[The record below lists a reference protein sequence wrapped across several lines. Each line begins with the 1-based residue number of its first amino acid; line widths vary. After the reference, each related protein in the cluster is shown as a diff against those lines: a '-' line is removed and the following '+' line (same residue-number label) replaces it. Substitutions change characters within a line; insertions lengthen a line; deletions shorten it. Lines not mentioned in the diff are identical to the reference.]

1 MSKYIVLYNPLSA
14 KGHGLEN
21 AKKLESMMEEG
32 AEFSYEDMTRVTD
45 TKSYVAAVPE
55 DTTLIFTG
63 GDGTLSRVVN
73 QIYDLPLE
81 RDIYYFPAGSGN
93 DFINDLEFPH
103 DCKPFPINPY
113 IKELPLLSVNG
124 EEHRYITSASL
135 GLDGYCCDVV
145 EVYRQN
151 GKKIAYTRVAFEGLM
166 WRYKP
171 CSGTVTVDGVTTKYD
186 RIWLTAAM
194 FGRFYGGGVKMA
206 PKQSRF
212 NEDGTLTFVV
222 IHDLGRIRTLFIFL
236 NVIKGKGEK
245 YPKYVQYFTGHE
257 IAVHFDT
264 PTALQY
270 DGEPIK
276 DVTDI
281 VVRSGRLA

>member
-21 AKKLESMMEEG
+21 AKKLETLMEEG
-32 AEFSYEDMTRVTD
+32 AEFSYEDMTKVTD
-45 TKSYVAAVPE
+45 TKSYMASVPE

-63 GDGTLSRVVN
+63 GDGTLNRVVN

-81 RDIYYFPAGSGN
+81 RDVYYFPAGSGN
-93 DFINDLEFPH
+93 DFINDLELPH
-103 DCKPFPINPY
+103 DCAPFPINPY
-113 IKELPLLSVNG
+113 IKELPLLTANG

-151 GKKIAYTRVAFEGLM
+151 GKKIAYTMVAFEGLL
-166 WRYKP
+166 WKYKP
-171 CSGTVTVDGVTTKYD
+171 TGGTVTVDGVSTHYD
-186 RIWLTAAM
+186 KIWLAAAM

-206 PKQSRF
+206 PRQSRF
-212 NEDGTLTFVV
+212 DEDGKLTLVV
-222 IHDLGRIRTLFIFL
+222 IHDIARIPTLFIFL

-245 YPKYVQYFTGHE
+245 YPKHVQYFTGHQLE
-257 IAVHFDT
+257 VHFDK
-264 PTALQY
+264 PTSLQF
-270 DGEPIK
+270 DGEPIS

-281 VVRSGRLA
+281 KVCSGRLA